1 MMRRL
6 FALAALALL
15 PALASV
21 TVPFASIIEA
31 LVTLEKSIF
40 PPLSEDP
47 EKLEIG
53 RAHV

>member
-15 PALASV
+15 PALASAQGAREPFPHARHAKLFP
-21 TVPFASIIEA
+21 TCTGCHAGVPA
-31 LVTLEKSIF
+31 
-40 PPLSEDP
+40 
-47 EKLEIG
+47 EIG